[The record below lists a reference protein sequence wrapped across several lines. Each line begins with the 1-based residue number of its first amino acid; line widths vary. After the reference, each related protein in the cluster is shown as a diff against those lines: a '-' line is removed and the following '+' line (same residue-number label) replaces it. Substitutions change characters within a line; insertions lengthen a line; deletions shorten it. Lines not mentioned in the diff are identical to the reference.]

1 MKTISTRMGIEK
13 LTEAMEGYIGEPV
26 IVSWLHHHRTVGC
39 FQEICDGR
47 LVLTNGLAIDLT
59 GEREIVIER
68 ANFTDD
74 ADEILRE
81 EGHDLAC
88 FLEQDPALGAAFLA
102 GYEAGTQGR
111 YSEEDL
117 SAWRGYCA
125 PLSFCWEGII

>member
-1 MKTISTRMGIEK
+1 MKAIGNNKMSVKK
-13 LTEAMEGYIGEPV
+13 LTEILENYIGEPI
-26 IVSWLHHHRTVGC
+26 IVSWLHHRTVGC

-88 FLEQDPALGAAFLA
+88 FLEQDPALGTAFLA
-102 GYEAGTQGR
+102 GYEAGKEGR

-125 PLSFCWEGII
+125 PLFFCWEGII